1 MILYH
6 LKIGKSKKK
15 MQTQMIAPLSTVNVY
30 LQSRNANGKTSG
42 KFSDGKWFQVEQAD
56 KNQKEFYKKS
66 CTVGGNKSHT
76 VPKINKQGKTVIPGY
91 ISKNGF
97 QPHT

>member
-1 MILYH
+1 
-6 LKIGKSKKK
+6 

-42 KFSDGKWFQVEQAD
+42 KFSDGKWFEVSIAGKDE
-56 KNQKEFYKKS
+56 KEFYKKS
-66 CTVGGNKSHT
+66 CTVAGNKSHS
-76 VPKINKQGKTVIPGY
+76 VPKINKQGKTVVPGY

>member
-1 MILYH
+1 MNLFE
-6 LKIGKSKKK
+6 LKIGKNKKK

-30 LQSRNANGKTSG
+30 LKSRNAAGKTSG
-42 KFSDGKWFQVEQAD
+42 KFSDGKWFQVELAPKD
-56 KNQKEFYKKS
+56 AKEFRKKS
-66 CTVGGNKSHT
+66 CTVGGNKCHS
-76 VPKINKQGKTVIPGY
+76 VPKIDKKGKTVIPGY